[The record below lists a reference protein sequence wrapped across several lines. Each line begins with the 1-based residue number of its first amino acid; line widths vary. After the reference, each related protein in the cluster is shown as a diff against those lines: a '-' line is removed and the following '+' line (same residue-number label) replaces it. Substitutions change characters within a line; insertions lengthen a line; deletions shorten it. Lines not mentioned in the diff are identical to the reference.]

1 MRRERIPRTRT
12 AAASPGSASDR
23 VVGVGG
29 AAREAFAART
39 KSERTPSARTCTVQA
54 SSTAQRNALHS
65 LLDSG
70 LAQTNGPRSRLA
82 PYLRRYVHYLRM
94 RRRVSTDLRPTA
106 GRAASV
112 SRRARPRRP
121 RRSAQGPVPP
131 NFYAR
136 ALRCAPESTAAAL
149 RAQHVV
155 AAQRMPL
162 RSQLDPARHRACA
175 DERPL
180 HGRLAPYRGTYAID
194 VCAAVFLLI
203 YLQQLAALRR
213 PRAAH
218 VLIVPAAQR
227 KAPCPQTSTLARSQ
241 VRRLARSTVLPAAAA
256 VSCPERPRPPR
267 STPGL
272 RRGTAAPRRPRRSR
286 LAPHEVQARVRR
298 DSWRAHPSGPAQ
310 SHARIWPRF
319 MWDKRGTQRS
329 SGSGALALR
338 ASPSL
343 ARRKSSA
350 AARAPPS
357 QRPPPA
363 GSPASA
369 ARVTD
374 LGCRRANPP
383 PLAPR
388 AVYLQ
393 RYIPGARLTLPATA
407 CSALPP
413 PSRPL
418 HPPAPGPPS
427 SHVGLKNPVPSSLGM
442 ACQQSSSLRA
452 PSAARREDAQSQ
464 RGRS

>member
-1 MRRERIPRTRT
+1 
-12 AAASPGSASDR
+12 
-23 VVGVGG
+23 
-29 AAREAFAART
+29 
-39 KSERTPSARTCTVQA
+39 
-54 SSTAQRNALHS
+54 
-65 LLDSG
+65 
-70 LAQTNGPRSRLA
+70 
-82 PYLRRYVHYLRM
+82 M

-180 HGRLAPYRGTYAID
+180 HGRLAPYRAIGRAASASRRARPHCPRRSAQGPVPPNFYTRALPSPPPRTQHRPACSRGGFVPRASPASSLDTGLAQRNGRPTYL
-194 VCAAVFLLI
+194 VW
-203 YLQQLAALRR
+203 RR
-213 PRAAH
+213 PRPLAPP
-218 VLIVPAAQR
+218 PA
-227 KAPCPQTSTLARSQ
+227 S
-241 VRRLARSTVLPAAAA
+241 RLDYASA
-256 VSCPERPRPPR
+256 PPR
-267 STPGL
+267 S
-272 RRGTAAPRRPRRSR
+272 ACSPR
-286 LAPHEVQARVRR
+286 LMARA
-298 DSWRAHPSGPAQ
+298 S
-310 SHARIWPRF
+310 
-319 MWDKRGTQRS
+319 RS

-350 AARAPPS
+350 AARAPSEPASMRARPS

-418 HPPAPGPPS
+418 HPPAPGPR
-427 SHVGLKNPVPSSLGM
+427 
-442 ACQQSSSLRA
+442 LRA
-452 PSAARREDAQSQ
+452 SAPLRGPSRMR
-464 RGRS
+464 